1 MQVIQILNQIKI
13 QKPKQ
18 IKTKVVTGVFN
29 LTPMYLS
36 FMTISLV
43 VAMYI
48 MYILIKKS
56 NVKI

>member
-1 MQVIQILNQIKI
+1 MQVLPIQNQIKI
-13 QKPKQ
+13 LKPKQ

-29 LTPMYLS
+29 LMPMYLS

-48 MYILIKKS
+48 MHILIKKR